1 MKNIPLKD
9 LENFAFYIP
18 KSCVDFERPSF
29 ASYFLFILSILNPAQ
44 IGEQDVK
51 II

>member
-29 ASYFLFILSILNPAQ
+29 ASYFLFILSILK